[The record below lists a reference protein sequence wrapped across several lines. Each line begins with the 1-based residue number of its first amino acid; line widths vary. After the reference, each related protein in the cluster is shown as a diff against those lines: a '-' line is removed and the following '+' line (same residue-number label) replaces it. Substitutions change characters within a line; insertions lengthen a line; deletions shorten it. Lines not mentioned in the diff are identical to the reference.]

1 MKFLKHPISLFC
13 CAVLLLSA
21 CAKSPTG
28 RNQLLLH
35 SNNDLAVMGT
45 QAFDD
50 MKTQQKVSSEG
61 KVNAYVNCVADA
73 IIKHVPDKVF
83 DGKWE
88 VVVFDSDQINAFAL
102 PGGKIGVYTGI
113 LKVAEDQD
121 QLAAIIGHEV
131 GHVIANHGNER
142 VSNSMAM
149 GVGMEVVNIALKTQQ
164 VSYNREIMSALGL
177 GVQVGLQL
185 PFSRSHESEADLIG
199 LTLMSQSGFNPE
211 GSVKL
216 WQNMSKASG
225 DQRQPEFLSTH
236 PIPETRIKQ
245 LQENMGDAQ
254 KLAASSK
261 DSPSCSPN

>member
-1 MKFLKHPISLFC
+1 MKYLNPKTLFTLSL
-13 CAVLLLSA
+13 VLCLGS

-35 SNNDLAVMGT
+35 SNSELASMGA

-50 MKTQQKVSSEG
+50 MKTKQKVSSEPV
-61 KVNAYVNCVADA
+61 KNTYVNCVADA
-73 IIKHVPDKVF
+73 ITKHVPKKVF

-88 VVVFDSDQINAFAL
+88 VVVFDSEQINAFAL

-149 GVGMEVVNIALKTQQ
+149 GMGMEVVNIALKTQN
-164 VSYNREIMSALGL
+164 VAYNTEIMSALGL
-177 GVQVGLQL
+177 GVQVGVQL
-185 PFSRSHESEADLIG
+185 PFSRKHESEADLIG
-199 LTLMSQSGFNPE
+199 LTLMSQAGFNPT

-225 DQRQPEFLSTH
+225 GQRQPEFLSTH

-245 LQENMGDAQ
+245 LQDNMADAQ
-254 KLAASSK
+254 ALAAK
-261 DSPSCSPN
+261 ATHSPKC